1 MLQCKMKCSMAC
13 LADPIRL
20 NTIDRICAGTDID
33 SNRCPSHVAIV
44 RGSADKY
51 TFLLSPF
58 VRSLIKAEPALE
70 LLQNTKNPQQTASSL
85 RIMENI

>member
-1 MLQCKMKCSMAC
+1 MFQCNMKCTMAC

-20 NTIDRICAGTDID
+20 NTIDRICSGNDID

-70 LLQNTKNPQQTASSL
+70 LLQNTKKNPQQASL